1 MLTIRLS
8 RTGKKN
14 QPFYRLIISEKTKD
28 PWGKYLELLGNFNPR
43 SKELNAK
50 KDRIK
55 YWLSKGAQMSPTI
68 NNLLLKAGIISGKK
82 QKSVNISKTRNA
94 KMSKVKDEAKA
105 KAKADQAKLDETAT
119 KSEIVEAAAEKPA
132 AEAPAPETDPKA
144 ATAEA
149 ETPAEP
155 ITVETETGP
164 TEETKT
170 E

>member
-82 QKSVNISKTRNA
+82 QKSVNISKTRSA
-94 KMSKVKDEAKA
+94 KMIKVKDEAKA
-105 KAKADQAKLDETAT
+105 KAEADQAKLNEAPA

-132 AEAPAPETDPKA
+132 TEAPTTETAPKA

-164 TEETKT
+164 T
-170 E
+170 

>member
-82 QKSVNISKTRNA
+82 QKSVNISKTRSA
-94 KMSKVKDEAKA
+94 KMIKVKDEAKA
-105 KAKADQAKLDETAT
+105 KAEADQAKLNEAPA

-132 AEAPAPETDPKA
+132 TEAPTPETAPKA